1 MSTIFKPRK
10 TAPGT
15 SDKNWL
21 HTSKGG
27 YNSCILIKDNSC
39 IPNCVGYAWGRWRE
53 LLGYT
58 PKLSRRNAELWYG
71 YTDDGYKRGK
81 TPKLGAVI
89 CYAKGKAG
97 NASDGAGHVAIV
109 EEIYPDGS
117 ILVSQS
123 VYGGA
128 RFGTKKLSKGY
139 AWGSLT
145 FQGFIYPPVDFVTDQ
160 VENYSGYIKTLCDLN
175 LHSEPSWDKSTNSG
189 VAKKGTVLQIVGRIK
204 VEGVYMYKLT
214 NGKYITSATKYVTYT
229 ASNPNATIVVNSK
242 VRIKEGAVYGG
253 LGSSRGREVSDYAL
267 SKTCTVIDIQTN
279 KGVKE
284 AKLKEINSWVAL
296 SYLTLV

>member
-1 MSTIFKPRK
+1 MSVIFKPRK

-15 SDKNWL
+15 NDKNWL

-27 YNSCILIKDNSC
+27 FNSCILISGNSC
-39 IPNCVGYAWGRWRE
+39 LPNCVGYAWGRFRE

-58 PKLSRRNAELWYG
+58 PKLCRGNAENWYS
-71 YTDDGYKRGK
+71 YKDGYKRGK

-128 RFGTKKLSKGY
+128 RFGTKKLAKGY

-145 FQGFIYPPVDFVTDQ
+145 FQGFIYPPVDFATDQ
-160 VENYSGYIKTLCDLN
+160 VEYYAGYIKTLCDLN
-175 LHSEPSWDKSTNSG
+175 LHSLPSWDKSTNYG
-189 VAKKGTVLQIVGRIK
+189 VAKKGTVLQVVGRIK

-229 ASNPNATIVVNSK
+229 ASNPNATIKVNSK
-242 VRIKEGAVYGG
+242 VRIKSGAVYGG
-253 LGSSRGREVSDYAL
+253 LGSSRGKKVSDYAL
-267 SKTCTVIDIQTN
+267 SKTCTVIDIQIN

-284 AKLKEINSWVAL
+284 AKLKEINSWVAV
-296 SYLTLV
+296 SSLTLV